1 MTFIKNYN
9 KIAFDTRLM
18 DDGAAIAQAGLNA
31 LGTSLGGISSY
42 KSAKKIMREQMRWQ
56 ESMYQRQVDD
66 NRANW
71 QMQNDYNTPLAQ
83 RQRLEQAG
91 YNPALFGA
99 DLQSGSSADA
109 VQGGAVSSAP
119 SFTNMP
125 NVFADAVSSA
135 TATFAAMSN
144 REIGL
149 ANAAVN
155 ASNSRTSADYYG
167 VLSGQVNAN
176 IGLLKQENAFRS
188 EYLQTQ
194 ISGMRIKNYAQ
205 SLQAEAQ
212 AITNKTLSDKNIM
225 DLATMANEYDL
236 ITEKIKSE
244 KMSRNEAAQRI
255 RSMKQQVKLMVSQ
268 GQYYD
273 AQTETENELRPSAVR
288 TSEAHATNVENGRA
302 DDFNT
307 KERLAPVSVG
317 FNVSGGPFKGGA
329 HVTLPLKGMAQ
340 DGGTFI
346 RNTLKEF
353 SGDDVSDDF
362 YVPAPVGSLALPTR

>member
-42 KSAKKIMREQMRWQ
+42 KSAKKIMREQMAWQ
-56 ESMYQRQVDD
+56 EKMYQQQLSD
-66 NRANW
+66 NRENW
-71 QMQNDYNTPLAQ
+71 NMQNAYNSPENQ
-83 RQRLEQAG
+83 RALLEKAG
-91 YNPALFGA
+91 FNPALYGQ
-99 DLQSGSSADA
+99 DLSSASSADA
-109 VQGGAVSSAP
+109 LQGGDMSSAP

-125 NVFADAVSSA
+125 NVFADSVSSA

-155 ASNSRTSADYYG
+155 ASNSKTSADYYG
-167 VLSGQVNAN
+167 VLSGQINEN

-194 ISGMRIKNYAQ
+194 INGMRIKNYAT
-205 SLQAEAQ
+205 SLQADAQ
-212 AITNKTLSDKNIM
+212 AITNKTLSTKNIM
-225 DLATMANEYDL
+225 DLATMANDYDL

-244 KMSRNEAAQRI
+244 QMSRKEAAQRI
-255 RSMKQQVKLMVSQ
+255 TTMKQQVKLMLSQ

-273 AQTETENELRPSAVR
+273 AQTETENALRPSAVR
-288 TSEAHATNVENGRA
+288 TSEAHATNVETGRA
-302 DDFNT
+302 DDYNT

-362 YVPAPVGSLALPTR
+362 YVPAPVGSLALPAR